1 MKKFLMTVLSVCL
14 ALVLTVVSGCSCAG
28 CNGATLLEFNNY
40 FLGESVTGDA
50 TVGYTET
57 LTYKVKSADNYKT
70 TNLEKSSEIK
80 DDVALYSYEG
90 TYTVTLSVINAVSL
104 PAEITTNIDLEGKTV
119 YHLIS
124 DLQIASTY
132 TVNGDYAEGYQNE
145 TTENGNVLYN
155 DYVKSEVYFLG
166 SGYSFAPIWSTTEQS
181 YSYLLLGS
189 KANVEVTKSKN
200 TIAYNKGSYKIQ
212 KYENDEVVDSSNHG
226 YDYRSLID
234 NAQLLFAIRNTDI
247 KKDGSYS
254 APTVSSAFGSAK
266 TILIKNKSETTE
278 TVVING
284 SSKSVPVKN
293 LTYAVNSQYNTG
305 ASHHVLL
312 QKSATNDLDFHS
324 YVIEYAAPLVAYGSF
339 ASMGAMVYTLE
350 SIA

>member
-1 MKKFLMTVLSVCL
+1 MTVLSVCL
-14 ALVLTVVSGCSCAG
+14 ALVLTVVSGCSRAG

-132 TVNGDYAEGYQNE
+132 MSTAITQKVIKMKLLKTATFFI
-145 TTENGNVLYN
+145 TTTLKAKFISWVLGTLSHRYGPRLN
-155 DYVKSEVYFLG
+155 NRTRTY
-166 SGYSFAPIWSTTEQS
+166 
-181 YSYLLLGS
+181 
-189 KANVEVTKSKN
+189 
-200 TIAYNKGSYKIQ
+200 
-212 KYENDEVVDSSNHG
+212 
-226 YDYRSLID
+226 
-234 NAQLLFAIRNTDI
+234 
-247 KKDGSYS
+247 YS
-254 APTVSSAFGSAK
+254 AQRQT
-266 TILIKNKSETTE
+266 
-278 TVVING
+278 
-284 SSKSVPVKN
+284 
-293 LTYAVNSQYNTG
+293 
-305 ASHHVLL
+305 
-312 QKSATNDLDFHS
+312 
-324 YVIEYAAPLVAYGSF
+324 
-339 ASMGAMVYTLE
+339 
-350 SIA
+350 